1 MVLRLAHS
9 IRINYYL
16 LENGIMDDSAYEK
29 QIYIKNS
36 NWHPPPAPW
45 LVEEKI
51 TDFKKALKQK
61 HQDLINKNK
70 KINITN
76 LTPLQAKAT
85 RLLKNNQ
92 NIIIKPTDKNLG
104 PAVMDTSQYIH
115 QILREH
121 FLASDYNQL
130 SQLEAKHRMEQLNHF
145 HPTYFYRY

>member
-130 SQLEAKHRMEQLNHF
+130 SQLEAKHIMEQLNHF